1 MIVSVDMAVKKEI
14 QKGSEIEKDSERE
27 KNQFISNFGK
37 DNQTIMMIPLNLIAR
52 GRYISTDCINELH
65 PCLIMKGYIW
75 TLVLVL
81 ITCGI
86 IMDTFLCSK
95 KGAIMRRSFF

>member
-1 MIVSVDMAVKKEI
+1 MGVSDT
-14 QKGSEIEKDSERE
+14 E
-27 KNQFISNFGK
+27 KNQFTSNFRK

-95 KGAIMRRSFF
+95 KGAIMRQSFFSH